1 MDIASVFEWFAQETV
16 HIAEQAN
23 EVRRRETLG
32 KLALLWAAAAAE
44 QRNKQQ
50 ATSNEQDEPRRHCLE
65 TFSLRVTDQDVRRIG
80 SSSRTRQ
87 RQR

>member
-32 KLALLWAAAAAE
+32 KLALLWAAGAAE
-44 QRNKQQ
+44 QR
-50 ATSNEQDEPRRHCLE
+50 DEHERACKM
-65 TFSLRVTDQDVRRIG
+65 SL
-80 SSSRTRQ
+80 SRTVF
-87 RQR
+87 